1 MLVKNKKQIEKL
13 INKNLPKF
21 PTVEKHFKKLI
32 KKLLKIKKSTK
43 SLLEIPL
50 IREMMLG
57 SEAMKDF
64 DGRLRSSEQ
73 FTEHI
78 DRPISRIND
87 NYFTEWG
94 PAWSEISVANKLHE
108 QGETEI
114 EFSPRNSPF
123 DIKSLSPGENQIIYT
138 EVKGLDSIAPA
149 FNILHDKMEAMSLL
163 KNLFKKTFFVECYY
177 PLEEIDDVSRLKP
190 LLQVATDRLIKDL
203 NKILKRGE
211 ILGKMNFKYGKI
223 NFLVNLG
230 RTNKQKEFRMIF
242 SKGGTYR
249 GIGGDFIKMESV
261 YNRVLS
267 RTKKAYC
274 QLLSNRGGDVKAVRN
289 DRIFMMLNTG
299 MENPF
304 GDKKFETVIKNLCEA
319 VGIYEIV
326 NFEFIV

>member
-1 MLVKNKKQIEKL
+1 MLITSKKEVQVL
-13 INKNLPKF
+13 IDKNLPKF
-21 PTVEKHFKKLI
+21 PTVEKYFKKLI

-43 SLLEIPL
+43 DLLEIPL

-57 SEAMKDF
+57 GEAMKDF
-64 DGRLRSSEQ
+64 DDRLKKSEQ
-73 FTEHI
+73 FTKHI
-78 DRPISRIND
+78 ERPISRIND
-87 NYFTEWG
+87 KFEEWG
-94 PAWSEISVANKLHE
+94 AVWNEIFVAKKLHE
-108 QGETEI
+108 LGETEI
-114 EFSPRNSPF
+114 EFSPRNSSF
-123 DIKSLSPGENQIIYT
+123 DIKSLSSKTNQVIYT

-149 FNILHDKMEAMSLL
+149 FNILNDKMEAMSLL

-177 PLEEIDDVSRLKP
+177 PLEEIDVSELKP
-190 LLQVATDRLIKDL
+190 LLRISTDKLIKDL
-203 NKILKRGE
+203 NKILKKGE
-211 ILGKMNFKYGKI
+211 ILEKMSFHYNKV

-230 RTNKQKEFRMIF
+230 RTNKEKEFRMIF

-274 QLLSNRGGDVKAVRN
+274 QLLNNRGGDVKAVKN
-289 DRIFMMLNTG
+289 DRIFMILNTG

-304 GDKKFETVIKNLCEA
+304 GDKKFETVIKNLCGS